1 MSEHDQGAAAAAA
14 DTQRQRLRYLPFNE
28 IQPGM
33 VLGEAVTLSNRNIMR
48 FSLPAG
54 HELSEDNVRQLAI
67 HCAEFVCVA
76 LPDTRSEKEIAYD
89 AEMAAARVQ
98 RTFSGAN
105 LSQPALAALY
115 QCMLAFRSR

>member
-1 MSEHDQGAAAAAA
+1 MSELDPGAAAAG
-14 DTQRQRLRYLPFNE
+14 QRQRLLYLPFNE

-33 VLGEAVTLSNRNIMR
+33 VLGEAVSLSNRNIMR

-54 HELSEDNVRQLAI
+54 HELSDDNVRQLAV

-76 LPDTRSEKEIAYD
+76 LPDTRSDEELAHD

-98 RTFSGAN
+98 RTFAGAD

-115 QCMLAFRSR
+115 QCVLAFRSR